1 VENLRKLQLQKLFQ
15 IISSISINFP
25 CIFTTFITIFL
36 SQKPKFVFVYIRKR
50 KFRWGPLVIGT
61 YLFSYLPL
69 AERGGD
75 SVSPCC
81 ASIKALASSGPATLF
96 HSCLAPSPVRAAP
109 RHRVTAAVAAHRSLL
124 ARRSPETSVAVPP
137 CAAPPHPPS
146 RVAVYAVSRRSPLLD
161 AAQAPR
167 STPRARRACR
177 CERERAATSLA

>member
-1 VENLRKLQLQKLFQ
+1 LQLQKLFQ

-25 CIFTTFITIFL
+25 CIFTTFIAIFL

-137 CAAPPHPPS
+137 CAAPPHSPS